1 MSQHLHPPTGGSR
14 NGPAAPL
21 RGPSTSS
28 SNPTSSSSSRA
39 HLVVPNPAGPAVSVP
54 DTNTIPPRP
63 RASRILSQGRDADR
77 DSAHGGPGASEDL
90 LADMDASGVFLT
102 QHGGALLEFSVN
114 SFLGPGTASRTGVPA
129 TDLQSTLLIRRRK
142 ELKHVQSLLEKKRAE
157 FSKRMDECREKHEE
171 LKAKQKQLRDRVQK
185 FEKFLRE
192 NDAKRQRALAKA
204 LSERKS
210 REQKEQELFLLQDQL
225 RQEQAKSERVKHM
238 ISMHRPHEQYL
249 QWVISSLPSDYLDVQ
264 EPHINDVLTRYHTL
278 SETNH
283 DLQET
288 LQQRLDEIEAE
299 TNRLNDL
306 IKQKNDRILVYNSQ
320 LGALQK
326 RLDKAKAESAR
337 VENMVAESVLSGKAR
352 MRNLSETK
360 LAINNIYSRLGTR
373 QGQTVLSDASSQFAE
388 KLAAI
393 QDRVL
398 DLAQIAAKAEQFMR
412 EDKDRQRTRF
422 AQQGPGVRIVEY
434 SDPPGAGGRVS
445 RVTTPASSPAE
456 GGGFARGASRKQ
468 SVAASVAGGG

>member
-1 MSQHLHPPTGGSR
+1 MSQHLHLPGGGGR
-14 NGPAAPL
+14 NGSTAPL
-21 RGPSTSS
+21 LGTTSS

-39 HLVVPNPAGPAVSVP
+39 HLAVPNPPGPAVSAP
-54 DTNTIPPRP
+54 DTSTTPPRR
-63 RASRILSQGRDADR
+63 RASRISSQGRNADQ
-77 DSAHGGPGASEDL
+77 DSTRGGPGASEDL

-102 QHGGALLEFSVN
+102 QHGGALLESSVT

-210 REQKEQELFLLQDQL
+210 REQKEQELFSLQDQL

-288 LQQRLDEIEAE
+288 LQLRLDEIEAE

-373 QGQTVLSDASSQFAE
+373 QGQTVLSEASSQFAE

-434 SDPPGAGGRVS
+434 SDALGAGGRVS
-445 RVTTPASSPAE
+445 RATTPASAPAD
-456 GGGFARGASRKQ
+456 GVGGFARGASRKQ

>member
-1 MSQHLHPPTGGSR
+1 MSQHLHPHAGGR

-21 RGPSTSS
+21 LGPSITSK
-28 SNPTSSSSSRA
+28 PASSSSPRA
-39 HLVVPNPAGPAVSVP
+39 HLVVPPPAVSVP
-54 DTNTIPPRP
+54 DTSTTPPRR
-63 RASRILSQGRDADR
+63 RASRIPSQGRDADQ
-77 DSAHGGPGASEDL
+77 DSIRGGPGASEDL

-102 QHGGALLEFSVN
+102 QHGGALLESSVT
-114 SFLGPGTASRTGVPA
+114 SFLGPGAASRTPGAPA

-210 REQKEQELFLLQDQL
+210 REQKEQELFSLQDQL

-434 SDPPGAGGRVS
+434 SDASGAGGRVS
-445 RVTTPASSPAE
+445 RATTPASAPAD

-468 SVAASVAGGG
+468 SVVPSMAGGG